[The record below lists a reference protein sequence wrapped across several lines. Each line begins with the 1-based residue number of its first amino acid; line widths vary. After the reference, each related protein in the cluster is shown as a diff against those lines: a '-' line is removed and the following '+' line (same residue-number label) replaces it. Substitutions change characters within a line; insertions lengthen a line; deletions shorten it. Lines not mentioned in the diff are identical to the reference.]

1 MAECFEVDPEDPR
14 QLAGLQKI
22 EEGIMEVST
31 ALFEGDDIDNMMPIC
46 WGVGVELIGYSR
58 EGRRVRRIE
67 TLMPVGQ
74 GFSATRGILENAAEG
89 AADAFFNGT
98 EDDE

>member
-1 MAECFEVDPEDPR
+1 MAESFEFDPDDPE
-14 QLAGLQKI
+14 QLAGLAKI
-22 EEGIMEVST
+22 EEGIMQVSQ
-31 ALFEGDDIDNMMPIC
+31 ALYSDDIENMMPIC
-46 WGVGVELIGYSR
+46 WAVGVELIGYSR
-58 EGRRVRRIE
+58 EGHRVRRIE

-98 EDDE
+98 EDE

>member
-1 MAECFEVDPEDPR
+1 
-14 QLAGLQKI
+14 
-22 EEGIMEVST
+22 
-31 ALFEGDDIDNMMPIC
+31 
-46 WGVGVELIGYSR
+46 
-58 EGRRVRRIE
+58 
-67 TLMPVGQ
+67 MPVGQ